1 MGRRLTV
8 IAVAVLIGV
17 AGARL
22 WLQPRGENGGA
33 VESLTFRIEL
43 GAVNLDPL
51 TMVDTESRKVATL
64 LHAGLVAAGRD
75 GAVEPRLASSWERVS
90 PTTWR
95 FALRDD
101 VRFSGGA
108 GVDAETVVRSLCA
121 AMQPGSLWS
130 WSLASIAR
138 EAGPEGTGVLCTGL
152 RAPAAD
158 VVEIEEATPTAWLLQ
173 ALAGPGGWIVP
184 VDEAPGEY
192 GVRSGIGPYE
202 LESFRAGSDIVL
214 AARRDGGAVVPAG
227 VDRIVFR
234 YLPDPI
240 VAARAFSGGDLDML
254 RIDAPQPY
262 ETLVAVDASG
272 ARSLRAPGEL
282 LSHPFSRMRIVLVGE
297 DNLERRGLG
306 EEEIRLFR
314 RGLSAAIDRE
324 RLVQRAPGMAAP
336 WFTAFPPAGAGVAGA
351 AQTTLRS
358 IDRDRPFEGLSL
370 TLLVNNDPYSDLI
383 AASLPSELGGAAITY
398 RAVDFSVIVNAM
410 QEGSYDLVGLLIDA
424 TIDVP
429 AFWAAFFRPGAPF
442 LLFGKPLPELE
453 HVNVATAEGV
463 VEAARLVDAR
473 GNWVPL
479 YREEGV
485 IALGPRLAG
494 LRLTPSGQVS
504 LESVTVRP

>member
-1 MGRRLTV
+1 MIRRLAV
-8 IAVAVLIGV
+8 IAGVVLVGV
-17 AGARL
+17 VLARL
-22 WLQPRGENGGA
+22 WLQPRGDGGVA
-33 VESLTFRIEL
+33 EDMLRLRIEL

-64 LHAGLVAAGRD
+64 LHSGLVAVGGD

-90 PTTWR
+90 TTAWR

-101 VRFSGGA
+101 VRFPA
-108 GVDAETVVRSLCA
+108 GSRVDAETVVRSLCA

-130 WSLASIAR
+130 WSLAGIAR
-138 EAGPEGTGVLCTGL
+138 EADAGGAGVRCTGL

-158 VVEIEEATPTAWLLQ
+158 VVEIEEATPTGWLMQ
-173 ALAGPGGWIVP
+173 ALAGPGGWIVS

-202 LESFRAGSDIVL
+202 VESFRAGSEIVL
-214 AARRDGGAVVPAG
+214 TARRDGGAVVAPG

-240 VAARAFSGGDLDML
+240 VAARAFAGGDLDML

-262 ETLVAVDASG
+262 ETLVAGNAGGV
-272 ARSLRAPGEL
+272 RSLRAPGEL
-282 LSHPFSRMRIVLVGE
+282 FSHPFSRMRIVMVGE
-297 DNLERRGLG
+297 DSLERRGLG
-306 EEEIRLFR
+306 EDEVRLFR
-314 RGLSAAIDRE
+314 RALSAAIDRE
-324 RLVQRAPGMAAP
+324 RLVQLAPGMALP
-336 WFTAFPPAGAGVAGA
+336 WFTTFPPAGAGVAGA
-351 AQTTLRS
+351 AETILRS
-358 IDRDRPFEGLSL
+358 VERDRPFEGLSL

-383 AASLPSELGGAAITY
+383 AASLPSELGGAAIAY
-398 RAVDFSVIVNAM
+398 RAVDFSVIVNAL

-442 LLFGKPLPELE
+442 LLFGKPLADME

-463 VEAARLVDAR
+463 AEAARLVDAR

-504 LESVTVRP
+504 LESVTVRR